1 MLVLDGAAAA
11 ARLLGGLA
19 LTEAGLA
26 EAGDTELGGGE
37 DGWRLHQPRPAPPRQ
52 VTLPPP
58 PQEPEIQS
66 LLQFCTGA
74 GILSI
79 IGSVLQARF
88 ESSEFMK
95 LSLLTEI

>member
-66 LLQFCTGA
+66 LLQFA
-74 GILSI
+74 LVLAF
-79 IGSVLQARF
+79 SV
-88 ESSEFMK
+88 SSGQFFRLVSK
-95 LSLLTEI
+95 VLSL

>member
-1 MLVLDGAAAA
+1 MVQLLL

-19 LTEAGLA
+19 LTEAALA
-26 EAGDTELGGGE
+26 EAGDTRMLSWGERMGGGCTS
-37 DGWRLHQPRPAPPRQ
+37 PRPAPPRQ
-52 VTLPPP
+52 VTLHRPR

-79 IGSVLQARF
+79 IGSVLQADRF
-88 ESSEFMK
+88 ESSEYMK
-95 LSLLTEI
+95 PSL